1 MVMLGR
7 YLITGSLA
15 ALVTFGVFYEM
26 QELISSRAR
35 EREGVEQARVIEF
48 VRLKR
53 DSELRLKQRMLPEK
67 QALPQPPPTP
77 DIDLLELPEAFDQ
90 GDFGAVPV
98 FRPALDI
105 AGGPY
110 LGAAPSDADVIPMV
124 RVNPQYPI
132 SAAERGIEG
141 WVIVRFTIT
150 TAGTVKD
157 AAVIDAK
164 PGSIFNRAALRAIRK
179 WKYKP
184 KIVGGKA
191 VERPGVTVRLTFEL
205 EK

>member
-1 MVMLGR
+1 MAMLGR
-7 YLITGSLA
+7 YLITGLLA
-15 ALVTFGVFYEM
+15 VLVTLVVFYEM
-26 QELISSRAR
+26 QELISSRAHKR
-35 EREGVEQARVIEF
+35 EIARHGQAIEF

-53 DSELRLKQRMLPEK
+53 DSELRVKERTLPEK
-67 QALPQPPPTP
+67 QAPPEPPPTP
-77 DIDLLELPEAFDQ
+77 DIDLSETPESLDESNL
-90 GDFGAVPV
+90 GLVPV
-98 FRPALDI
+98 FEPDLDI

-141 WVIVRFTIT
+141 WVLVRFSIT
-150 TAGTVKD
+150 TSGTVKD
-157 AAVIDAK
+157 AKVIDAK
-164 PGSIFNRAALRAIRK
+164 PSAIFNRAALRAIRK

-184 KIVGGKA
+184 KIVDGKP
-191 VERPGVTVRLTFEL
+191 VERRGVTVRLNFEL